1 MDTQDLERARS
12 EAEAQLHSI
21 IEMVEGL
28 DTDNE
33 ADLEEAQQS
42 IQEDPLSIQVRSD
55 WHSPG
60 SSSEELTEYEIL
72 LCTGGPATRIIGKLG
87 QYNEPVD
94 ACLQFQDWFT
104 PWVNYECGSYEQNAL
119 IKYAEQFWYGE

>member
-60 SSSEELTEYEIL
+60 SSADELTEYEIL

>member
-12 EAEAQLHSI
+12 EAEAQLSSI
-21 IEMVEGL
+21 VEMVGAL
-28 DTDNE
+28 DTDND
-33 ADLEEAQQS
+33 ADLEEALQC
-42 IQEDPLSIQVRSD
+42 IQEDPLSIEVRSD
-55 WHSPG
+55 WHLPG
-60 SSSEELTEYEIL
+60 SSTNALAEYEIL

-87 QYNEPVD
+87 QYNEPID

-104 PWVNYECGSYEQNAL
+104 PWVKYECGSDEQNAL

>member
-21 IEMVEGL
+21 IGMVEAL
-28 DTDNE
+28 DTDND
-33 ADLEEAQQS
+33 ADLEEAQQN
-42 IQEDPLSIQVRSD
+42 IQDDPLSIQVRSD

-87 QYNEPVD
+87 QHNEPID

-104 PWVNYECGSYEQNAL
+104 PWTDYECDSDEQDAL
-119 IKYAEQFWYGE
+119 IKYANQFWYGG